1 MNDNSEFDPLDRI
14 LAQPALIADRGFSE
28 RISTELVR
36 ESRKTISQRT
46 KIFAL
51 AGFIWLAL
59 LITVASPLALLE
71 DLYRLLTMI
80 DLSEQLSILNSASSS
95 IDYTALQTSYP
106 IILGFGLSLAAVL
119 NLLLKD

>member
-1 MNDNSEFDPLDRI
+1 MNDNSDFDPLDRI

-28 RISTELVR
+28 RISAQLTR
-36 ESRKTISQRT
+36 DFRKTISKRS

-59 LITVASPLALLE
+59 LVTVASPLALFE
-71 DLYRLLTMI
+71 DMTGLLTMI
-80 DLSEQLSILNSASSS
+80 NFSEQLTILSSASSS

-106 IILGFGLSLAAVL
+106 GILAFVVSVTAVLSLL
-119 NLLLKD
+119 SKN